1 METYRIMVR
10 WPHAVRVPRQPAAT
24 LLEAQ
29 LDTCGLERENPTVL
43 DAGASRKRLTRTLN
57 AAYAD
62 GLISE
67 HTFVR
72 RLEHVLK
79 EHLIEPNKLVG
90 DISLRAPRH
99 SLRTRLSSTLTTV
112 SGFFAGALADDERS
126 TLLAL
131 DWTGEQDE
139 LVLGRSSRCDVVLSD
154 LSVSRRHARLFFRD
168 GKWLLQDLASTN
180 GTLVNGRRVGRCE
193 LRPGDRLLIGA
204 ARLLVD

>member
-1 METYRIMVR
+1 M
-10 WPHAVRVPRQPAAT
+10 
-24 LLEAQ
+24 LLEAPV
-29 LDTCGLERENPTVL
+29 DTCHLERENPAVL

-57 AAYAD
+57 SAYAD

-79 EHLIEPNKLVG
+79 EHLIEPHKLVG
-90 DISLRAPRH
+90 DLSLRAPRH
-99 SLRTRLSSTLTTV
+99 SLRTRLASTLTTV
-112 SGFFAGALADDERS
+112 SGFFAGALAAEDRS

-131 DWTGEQDE
+131 DWTGEHDE

-193 LRPGDRLLIGA
+193 LRPGDRLLVGA
-204 ARLLVD
+204 VGLRVD